1 MMRFR
6 MRLLVVAAALLVP
19 AALSAA
25 PLVFTGQF
33 LPTLAEFRPR
43 GGDGWFD
50 PAAAPWGAPW
60 AVTLYGSDSGQ
71 NRTILTT
78 VGWDVTTPGVF
89 SFLWLYQTS
98 DSRGPSFDRA
108 GYFRG
113 IPAGPPNTWSWTLTQ
128 LSNNFGPASQSGWV
142 GGVSLNFGDRF
153 GFYVLTRDDDLGR
166 ASLTIYTPE
175 PASLGLVGLG
185 LVGFG
190 LWARRRRLQG

>member
-19 AALSAA
+19 AALSAG

-33 LPTLAEFRPR
+33 DPIFADVRPR
-43 GGDGWFD
+43 GGNGWFD
-50 PAAAPWGAPW
+50 PAAAPW
-60 AVTLYGSDSGQ
+60 AVTLYGSDTGSGKS
-71 NRTILTT
+71 ILTT
-78 VGWDVTTPGVF
+78 VGWHVTTGGLF
-89 SFLWLYQTS
+89 SFLWSYQTW
-98 DSRGPSFDRA
+98 DPHGPYYDQA

-113 IPAGPPNTWSWTLTQ
+113 IPTGPGSWSWTLTK
-128 LSNNFGPASQSGWV
+128 LTDNNGPASQSGWV
-142 GGVSLNFGDRF
+142 GGVSLNSGDRF
-153 GFYVLTRDDDLGR
+153 GFYVWSLDDILGP

-185 LVGFG
+185 LVGLG